1 MAHRGS
7 WLAAIGIVITLAA
20 GGAAPH
26 AAAPPRLAYLTFSGP
41 VRLPG
46 VVLQAGTYAFEVADI
61 AGNSN
66 VVVVRNR
73 ARNELFYMG
82 TTQRVERP
90 RTMSARSEVA
100 FGEVK
105 RGEVTPITVW
115 YPPDGQDGRQFLY
128 RR

>member
-7 WLAAIGIVITLAA
+7 WFTAVGIVFGLAA
-20 GGAAPH
+20 G
-26 AAAPPRLAYLTFSGP
+26 AAALQASAGPRLAYLTFSGP

-46 VVLQAGTYAFEVADI
+46 VVLQAGTYAFEVAEI

-73 ARNELFYMG
+73 ARNELIYMG

-90 RTMSARSEVA
+90 RTMSTHSEVA
-100 FGEVK
+100 FGEVQ